1 MVTACFR
8 VGEVEVVAK
17 RVEQCCPKR
26 EHLGI
31 GFIRPALNCSFHIR
45 ISCNCKNESFV
56 FERLEFQYRVD
67 HVAGV
72 DACVEKG
79 WGVAMYYRTLTCD

>member
-1 MVTACFR
+1 

-17 RVEQCCPKR
+17 SVKQCCPKR

-31 GFIRPALNCSFHIR
+31 GFIRPASNCSFQIR
-45 ISCNCKNESFV
+45 ISCNGKNESIV
-56 FERLEFQYRVD
+56 FERLQSQYRVD

-72 DACVEKG
+72 
-79 WGVAMYYRTLTCD
+79 TLAWKRDGALRCILEF